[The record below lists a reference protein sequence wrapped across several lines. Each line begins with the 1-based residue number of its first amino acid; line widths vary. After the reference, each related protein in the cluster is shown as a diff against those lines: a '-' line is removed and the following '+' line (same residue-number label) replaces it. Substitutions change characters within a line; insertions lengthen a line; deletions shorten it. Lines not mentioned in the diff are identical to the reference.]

1 MTAREAAYRS
11 LIATEKD
18 GKYSNIELS
27 KQLERNELSDADRA
41 LFTLIFYGV
50 TEKKLTLDYF
60 ISYYSSKP
68 LGRLDRATLVL
79 LRMGIYQIIF
89 ADKIPDSAAVNETV
103 KLAAHYSARS
113 KGFVNA
119 LLRKVCAEK
128 DAMPY
133 PDEQSDPIKYLSVRY
148 SVPEWICR
156 SWQSDYPERLT
167 GMLEALSD
175 HPPITLR
182 TNTQK
187 ISREALLEK
196 CDALAPCGFSPYGVR
211 LTRPLP
217 IDEISALACGEAFVQ
232 DEASQLAALALDP
245 HEGDL
250 VVDVCA
256 APGGKSFGAA
266 MLMGDRG
273 RVMALDVHENKLSL
287 IRRESELLGLS
298 SIETMAHDSTEP
310 VREFVGKADKV
321 ICDVPCSGLGVIAK
335 KSDLRYRSEDGLDE
349 LVNLQYKILCAS
361 AKYLKKGGVL
371 VYSTCTLRKAEN
383 EDNVRRFIA
392 ENDSFDLVS
401 FTLGNITAECGM
413 LTLFPGIYPTDGFFI
428 AKLIKK
434 A

>member
-1 MTAREAAYRS
+1 MTARETAYRS
-11 LIATEKD
+11 LVDCERD

-27 KQLERNELSDADRA
+27 KRLERTELSDADRA

-50 TEKKLTLDYF
+50 TEKKLTLDFF
-60 ISYYSSKP
+60 ISHYSSKP
-68 LGRLDRATLVL
+68 IARLDRATLVL
-79 LRMGIYQIIF
+79 LRMGIYQILF

-103 KLAAHYSARS
+103 KLAARYSARS

-119 LLRKVCAEK
+119 LLRKICAEK
-128 DAMPY
+128 DRLPY
-133 PDEQSDPIKYLSVRY
+133 PDEQSDPIKHLSVRY
-148 SVPEWICR
+148 STPEWICR
-156 SWQSDYPERLT
+156 LWQSDYPEQTRA
-167 GMLEALSD
+167 MLEALSE

-187 ISREALLEK
+187 IGREALLEK
-196 CDALAPCGFSPYGVR
+196 CDALAPCDFSPYGVR
-211 LTRPLP
+211 LKRALP
-217 IDEISALACGEAFVQ
+217 IDEISALARGEAFVQ

-245 HEGDL
+245 HENEL
-250 VVDVCA
+250 VIDVCA

-266 MLMGDRG
+266 MLMNDCG
-273 RVMALDVHENKLSL
+273 RVISLDVHENKLSL
-287 IRRESELLGLS
+287 IKRESELLGLS

-310 VREFVGKADKV
+310 VPEFVGKADRV

-349 LVNLQYKILCAS
+349 LCELQYKILCAS

-392 ENDSFDLVS
+392 ENDSFALVP
-401 FTLGNITAECGM
+401 FTLGTITAERGM